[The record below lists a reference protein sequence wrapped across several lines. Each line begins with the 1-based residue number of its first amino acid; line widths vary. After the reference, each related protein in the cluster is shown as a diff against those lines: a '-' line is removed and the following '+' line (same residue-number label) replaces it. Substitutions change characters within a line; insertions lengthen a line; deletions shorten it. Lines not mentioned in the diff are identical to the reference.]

1 MLRCS
6 YWCSAACSS
15 CVASQQRSYF
25 SGSCRTASAVRSATP
40 RRHVSRLVACCVSCP
55 GFAPAGA
62 SPAAGTACI
71 GSRRGLPHRRLSV
84 RKRIRLQPVL
94 RVGCSG
100 ADPMFGRIQANGVAI
115 LATPLAFQALPPR
128 EAGRA
133 ADARPAEGRK
143 RPATVAGA
151 ILRRSCSAMCPSL
164 SHSGDRRS
172 ALRVRKDS
180 GNTSS
185 EEVARGLWSAR
196 TLAAPRCAC
205 FAFTRLQRWRT

>member
-25 SGSCRTASAVRSATP
+25 SGSCRTASAVHSATP

-71 GSRRGLPHRRLSV
+71 GSRRGLPHRRLSA
-84 RKRIRLQPVL
+84 RKRICLQPVL

-100 ADPMFGRIQANGVAI
+100 ADPMFGRYSGPPAFKPMALRFSQRHWPFRRFR
-115 LATPLAFQALPPR
+115 LASRALPPTR
-128 EAGRA
+128 DQLPPKAPCHGCRRNSA
-133 ADARPAEGRK
+133 AIALGDEPLGYRTAEIDA
-143 RPATVAGA
+143 
-151 ILRRSCSAMCPSL
+151 
-164 SHSGDRRS
+164 
-172 ALRVRKDS
+172 
-180 GNTSS
+180 
-185 EEVARGLWSAR
+185 AR
-196 TLAAPRCAC
+196 
-205 FAFTRLQRWRT
+205 